1 MMKFSPKI
9 MSLPKLQIMT
19 LVNGNARRTV
29 IYNSKHFRYKR
40 GYKRGMVRK
49 MLVRNTYTTY
59 IYGREVSLCQWV
71 NLHPAS
77 KQCMLRCAH
86 KVTNIGKN
94 ISIYFFNSSFIT
106 KKYIKNVKISNI
118 FR

>member
-1 MMKFSPKI
+1 

-49 MLVRNTYTTY
+49 MLVRNTYIHLRTR
-59 IYGREVSLCQWV
+59 GQFVSVGGFTPGEQ
-71 NLHPAS
+71 A
-77 KQCMLRCAH
+77 MYA
-86 KVTNIGKN
+86 
-94 ISIYFFNSSFIT
+94 
-106 KKYIKNVKISNI
+106 
-118 FR
+118 